1 MNMNASIGNI
11 LRGSLGAAVVI
22 ATNLTAVAPAVADIN
37 IGALA
42 CQAPYLD
49 QAEGLRWHEHYV
61 INPTN
66 GVTTWVVCP
75 IAFETQQLPNQFQ
88 VGAFGN
94 STIPGTNALCYAN
107 IVDLR
112 NQHIPTG
119 SFLNNPGQ
127 DMTGQWLMSTKN
139 PSNTLWSS
147 WVTLTQAAVNGAHMP
162 PPQTP
167 VDPTQTQGPAYWS
180 MTINCQ
186 LKPGQALNM
195 VSLWPTL

>member
-1 MNMNASIGNI
+1 MNASIGNI

-112 NQHIPTG
+112 NQHIPTFN
-119 SFLNNPGQ
+119 FLNNPGQ

-147 WVTLTQAAVNGAHMP
+147 WVTLTQAAVNASHMP

-167 VDPTQTQGPAYWS
+167 VDPTQSQGPAYWS

>member
-1 MNMNASIGNI
+1 MNASIGNI
-11 LRGSLGAAVVI
+11 VRGSLGAAVVI

-112 NQHIPTG
+112 NQHIPTFN
-119 SFLNNPGQ
+119 FLNNPGQ

-139 PSNTLWSS
+139 PANTLWSS

-167 VDPTQTQGPAYWS
+167 VDPTQTQGPAFWS

>member
-1 MNMNASIGNI
+1 MNASIGNI

-94 STIPGTNALCYAN
+94 STVPGTNALCYAN

-112 NQHIPTG
+112 NQHIPTF

-147 WVTLTQAAVNGAHMP
+147 WVTLTQAVVNGSHMP

-167 VDPTQTQGPAYWS
+167 VDPTQSQGPAYWS

>member
-1 MNMNASIGNI
+1 MNASMGNI

-22 ATNLTAVAPAVADIN
+22 ATNLTAVTPALADIN

-94 STIPGTNALCYAN
+94 STVPGTNALCYAN

-112 NQHIPTG
+112 NQHIPTFN
-119 SFLNNPGQ
+119 FLNNPGQ

-139 PSNTLWSS
+139 PANTLWSS
-147 WVTLTQAAVNGAHMP
+147 WVTLTQAAVNVSHMP

>member
-1 MNMNASIGNI
+1 MNASIGNI
-11 LRGSLGAAVVI
+11 VRGSLGAAVVI

-112 NQHIPTG
+112 NQHIPTFN
-119 SFLNNPGQ
+119 FLNNPGQ

-147 WVTLTQAAVNGAHMP
+147 WVTLTQAAVNGSHMP

-167 VDPTQTQGPAYWS
+167 VDPTQSQGPAYWS

>member
-1 MNMNASIGNI
+1 MSANMSKF

-37 IGALA
+37 IGALD

-61 INPTN
+61 INPEN

-75 IAFETQQLPNQFQ
+75 IAFETNDLPNQFQ
-88 VGAFGN
+88 IGAFGN
-94 STIPGTNALCYAN
+94 TVPGANGLNACYAN
-107 IVDLR
+107 IIDLR
-112 NQHIPTG
+112 NQHIPTNN
-119 SFLNNPGQ
+119 FLNNPGQ
-127 DMTGQWLMSTKN
+127 RMTFQTIMNTQN

-147 WVTLTQAAVNGAHMP
+147 WVTLTQGQINGGHMP
-162 PPQTP
+162 PPSTP
-167 VDPTQTQGPAYWS
+167 VDPTQSQGPAFWTI
-180 MTINCQ
+180 TINCQ
-186 LKPGQALNM
+186 LKAGQALNM

>member
-1 MNMNASIGNI
+1 MNASIGNI

-61 INPTN
+61 INPGN

-119 SFLNNPGQ
+119 NFLNNPGQ

-139 PSNTLWSS
+139 PANTLWSS

>member
-112 NQHIPTG
+112 NQHIPTFN
-119 SFLNNPGQ
+119 FLNNPGQ

-139 PSNTLWSS
+139 PANTLWSS

-167 VDPTQTQGPAYWS
+167 VDPTQTQGPAFWS